1 MQIPWPVLAYSNTFC
16 VVFNEENVKVRHG
29 KDVLIAGHRKVN
41 GNILLDLIAL
51 KSLIIIHMMYYF
63 QINCTDIAGDLR
75 TVWGCNEYY
84 IDELDGCI
92 KLEIILHS
100 DSYDPRQIRQ
110 ISYSI
115 TTPEG
120 MIFMQPFVN

>member
-1 MQIPWPVLAYSNTFC
+1 
-16 VVFNEENVKVRHG
+16 
-29 KDVLIAGHRKVN
+29 
-41 GNILLDLIAL
+41 
-51 KSLIIIHMMYYF
+51 MMYYF
-63 QINCTDIAGDLR
+63 QINCTDSAGDLR